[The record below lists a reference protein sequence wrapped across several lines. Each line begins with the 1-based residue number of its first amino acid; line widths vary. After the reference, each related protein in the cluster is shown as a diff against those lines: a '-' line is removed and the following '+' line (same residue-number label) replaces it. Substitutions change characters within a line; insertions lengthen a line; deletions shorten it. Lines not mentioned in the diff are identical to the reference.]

1 VSVTEYL
8 RENGSG
14 PYGQWHVPD
23 LVPSSPSVELVF
35 VFESPH
41 VDELRARVPVAGAA
55 GKSALR
61 FLLPGQ
67 PKELSLGRFV
77 QQSHAVGDDRIAILN
92 VSNVPMQQAAFVD
105 SEAPDLEEEEWTLIG
120 KVRKSTARSLS
131 SIRATETRAVSQL
144 LAEGL
149 RHRLA
154 GVATGSQA
162 RVVAAGAFAQ
172 RMVAAAYPDL
182 RPGPLRVPHPSF
194 NHWHQMANQDL
205 PDLIATRDRFR
216 DQSPAGQHSESGHVA
231 DASRP

>member
-1 VSVTEYL
+1 VTT
-8 RENGSG
+8 
-14 PYGQWHVPD
+14 QHI
-23 LVPSSPSVELVF
+23 
-35 VFESPH
+35 
-41 VDELRARVPVAGAA
+41 GAA
-55 GKSALR
+55 GELLVQYRLLKVGIDSARLTI
-61 FLLPGQ
+61 
-67 PKELSLGRFV
+67 V

-120 KVRKSTARSLS
+120 KVRRSTARSLS

-154 GVATGSQA
+154 GVVTGSKA

-172 RMVAAAYPDL
+172 RMIAAAYPDL

-216 DQSPAGQHSESGHVA
+216 DQPLAGQHFESGHGA